1 MTALQPSSYL
11 DCVIETGLK
20 ALRQWPLHKT
30 RLEST
35 WSSEKGLGLKEGDFF
50 LNEEDFFLKEV
61 DFFLKEVDFFLREAD
76 FSLNVVDFS
85 LKEVDLN
92 FKLDLTL
99 KKDTN

>member
-20 ALRQWPLHKT
+20 ALRQWPLHQT
-30 RLEST
+30 RLKST

-61 DFFLKEVDFFLREAD
+61 DFFLREVD

-92 FKLDLTL
+92 FELDLTL